1 MKKIFV
7 YVTVLLS
14 LTMVG
19 VQGAN
24 GVPTL
29 NGKITEA
36 GTNSPVPAAYVVTFD
51 KNKLE
56 ISHVYTNKFG
66 KYSIS
71 IPSKVRFLSYC
82 SADGQCSKALSIKQ
96 FSDLPSLR
104 ADFVVPK
111 RIRM

>member
-24 GVPTL
+24 GVPIL

-96 FSDLPSLR
+96 FSGLPSLK

-111 RIRM
+111 RTRM